1 MRDIII
7 CFVCVVFGLGL
18 LVTASSRLDSIQD
31 RRVEMHLVST
41 PDLENAPPSLAF
53 ATVAMGAFRGLV
65 VDILWMRADKL
76 KEEGQFFDAK
86 QLADWITTL
95 QPRFASVWEFQAWN
109 MAYNISVAMPAN
121 QWEERWKWVR
131 NGYELLRD
139 KGIVH
144 NPHEISLYRYLA
156 WIFQHKISYVADD
169 CHKHYKRE
177 IALAIRPL
185 VGQTATRDDFL
196 RLAKQPLKFD
206 ELVADEGIAKFVAA
220 LKVADKAF
228 EDDSVFVENYVTLR
242 GAPQRFAEA
251 AHEVINDYRGTETL
265 EKVDWF
271 ARAYKLRN
279 DWKFDIEFMGEL
291 NDRYGPKGVSDP
303 NEREPLNWEHP
314 DAHAIY
320 WAELGLKIAGKP
332 ETRSI
337 DEKNTDRIVFH
348 ALQNLFR
355 SGKMVIYPVPDEL
368 PSVFLT
374 PDLDMF
380 DSVRKLWTEKIEKY
394 EILEDGKPKGIKGG
408 YKNMLANAALSFY
421 KAGQTDMARDIQLE
435 LRERYPGDIF
445 DLPLLEFLKDRQ
457 QEELQ
462 SLGIQDAREEIAL
475 VLKEAYFRY
484 ALHQDNEAAGRE
496 KWAKQVYDMYQLEFG
511 DEEIKRVDLPNF
523 EMLKFLAFADFM
535 EDPSYPEYMRKN
547 LMGRIQVEKPELFE
561 RLQKQNQIFMENVRR
576 WEEMQKQQ

>member
-1 MRDIII
+1 MQFRDFVI
-7 CFVCVVFGLGL
+7 CLFCVIVGFGL
-18 LVTASSRLDSIQD
+18 LVVASSRLDSIQD
-31 RRVEMHLVST
+31 RRVEMNLVSNA
-41 PDLENAPPSLAF
+41 DLENAPPSLAF

-86 QLADWITTL
+86 QLAEWITTL

-121 QWEERWKWVR
+121 QWKERWKWVR

-139 KGIVH
+139 KGIVA

-185 VGQTATRDDFL
+185 VGEASRDDFL
-196 RLAKQPLKFD
+196 RLMKQPD
-206 ELVADEGIAKFVAA
+206 ELPQLLADEEVAKFVTA
-220 LKVADKAF
+220 LKAADTVF
-228 EDDSVFVENYVTLR
+228 EDNDTFVNNYTGLR
-242 GAPQRFAEA
+242 RLPDRFSEA

-291 NDRYGPKGVSDP
+291 NDKYGPKDFNDP
-303 NEREPLNWEHP
+303 NTREPLNWEHP

-320 WAELGLKIAGKP
+320 WAELGLKVAGKP
-332 ETRSI
+332 ETHSI
-337 DEKNTDRIVFH
+337 EEKNTDRIVFH
-348 ALQNLFR
+348 SLQNLFR
-355 SGKMVIYPVPDEL
+355 SGNMVIYPIPNEL

-380 DSVRKLWTEKIEKY
+380 DSVRQLWTEKIEKY
-394 EILEDGKPKGIKGG
+394 DILEGGESRGIKGG

-421 KAGQTDMARDIQLE
+421 KAGREAKARDIQME
-435 LRERYPGDIF
+435 LRRRYPGDIF
-445 DLPLLEFLKDRQ
+445 DLPFLAFLKDRQ
-457 QEELQ
+457 QEEFQ
-462 SLGIQDAREEIAL
+462 GLGIQDAREEIHL

-484 ALHQDNEAAGRE
+484 ALHQDDEATGRE

-511 DEEIKRVDLPNF
+511 DEEVRRVDLPSF
-523 EMLKFLAFADFM
+523 DMMKFLAFGDFM
-535 EDPSYPEYMRKN
+535 EDPEYPEYMRRN
-547 LMGRIQVEKPELFE
+547 LMGRIQVERPELFDKLE
-561 RLQKQNQIFMENVRR
+561 KQMRVFQENVKQMQ
-576 WEEMQKQQ
+576 EMQQ